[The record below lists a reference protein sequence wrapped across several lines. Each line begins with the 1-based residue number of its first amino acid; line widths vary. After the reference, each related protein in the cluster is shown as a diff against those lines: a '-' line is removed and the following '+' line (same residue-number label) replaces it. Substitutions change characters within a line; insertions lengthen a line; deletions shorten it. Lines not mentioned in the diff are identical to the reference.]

1 MVLARPASVALT
13 LALAFAGLTALDGAS
28 AVGSHGVDGGALDG
42 DALDGDALDGD
53 ALDGDD
59 LDRAARAILARH
71 CYACHGPDAAAREA
85 ELRVDTAEGLAA
97 ATLFGAIVVPGDPDA
112 SDLVR
117 RVRDTDEPMPPREHG
132 EPLAPQDVATL
143 VAWVESGGQ
152 FAEHWSFVAPVRP
165 AVPEVGDGWA
175 RSAVDR
181 FVART
186 HERRGLEHAEQAER
200 TTLLRRVSLDLVG
213 LPPAP
218 ERVRAF
224 VADEREDAYE
234 RAVDELLA
242 DPAFGERWA
251 SVWLDQAR
259 YADTCGYGMDLP
271 RTIWP
276 WRDWVVEAFNAN
288 MPFDRFTLEQLAGD
302 LLPDADDSTRLA
314 TAFHR
319 NTLNNTEGGTDDEE
333 FRVLAVKDRVDT
345 TFAVWT
351 GLSAGCARCHDHKF
365 DPFSQVEYYELFDLF
380 NQTQDA
386 DTDNDAPRLATPRGT
401 AELERDEQAR
411 AEVAAARVAL
421 AAARE
426 RAAAD
431 GADGA
436 EVEAATVRLESAR
449 VALRDLDVT
458 RTPVLVEVPESARR
472 TSHVH
477 VRGNWLERG
486 EEVHAGIPD
495 RFAFEGEAEPSNRLE
510 LARWLVDPRHP
521 LTARVTVNRYW
532 ARLFGQGL
540 VTTEEDFGTQGLA
553 PTHPELLD
561 WLAVEYVESGWDTK
575 ALLRTLVTSATY
587 RQASSA
593 PASVRALDPSNTWLA
608 RGPRRRLEA
617 EMVRDASLHVAG
629 LLVERRGGPA
639 VFPPQPA
646 GLWKVAFD
654 GGRDWTTSAGEDR
667 YRRDLYT
674 FLRRTQPYHTRTTFD
689 GTSRETCTLRRI
701 PTNTPIQALVTLNDP
716 VFVEAAQALAR
727 RMLRE
732 ASSTDDR
739 ARIELGLEWTLARP
753 ADPER
758 VAILLDLLERARTDF
773 AVRTDDAR
781 RFATD
786 PLGPVPDGFDVVDA
800 AAFTLVANVLL
811 NQDAFLTIE

>member
-1 MVLARPASVALT
+1 MVPSRTASTAFVVLAG
-13 LALAFAGLTALDGAS
+13 LAFAGLTAARAGNGSVAGAGRAAETSTERSRAGPSAFDGA
-28 AVGSHGVDGGALDG
+28 A
-42 DALDGDALDGD
+42 
-53 ALDGDD
+53 D
-59 LDRAARAILARH
+59 LDRAARGILARH

-85 ELRVDTAEGLAA
+85 ELRLDTAQGLAA
-97 ATLFGAIVVPGDPDA
+97 ATLFGAIVVPGDPDR
-112 SDLVR
+112 SELVR
-117 RVRDTDEPMPPREHG
+117 RVLAADEPMPPRDHG
-132 EPLAPQDVATL
+132 DPLAPEDVATL
-143 VAWVESGGQ
+143 LAWVESGGR
-152 FAEHWSFVAPVRP
+152 FAEHWSFTAPVRP
-165 AVPEVGDGWA
+165 HVPEAGDGWA

-181 FVART
+181 FVARA
-186 HERRGLEHAEQAER
+186 HAHHGLEPTAEADR
-200 TTLLRRVSLDLVG
+200 ATLLRRVSLDLTG
-213 LPPAP
+213 LPPTP
-218 ERVRAF
+218 EQVAAF
-224 VADEREDAYE
+224 LADEREHAYE
-234 RAVDELLA
+234 FAVDRLLA
-242 DPAFGERWA
+242 EPAYGERWA
-251 SVWLDQAR
+251 SVWLDLAR

-276 WRDWVVEAFNAN
+276 WRDWVVDAFNAN

-351 GLSAGCARCHDHKF
+351 GLTAGCARCHDHKF
-365 DPFSQVEYYELFDLF
+365 DPLSQVEYYELFDLF

-386 DTDNDAPRLATPRGT
+386 DTDDDRPRLVTPRGE
-401 AELERDEQAR
+401 AEIERIAR
-411 AEVAAARVAL
+411 ART
-421 AAARE
+421 
-426 RAAAD
+426 
-431 GADGA
+431 
-436 EVEAATVRLESAR
+436 EVEAAGVALLAVRERVAEGGAGDSDLVDATERLERAR
-449 VALRDLDVT
+449 TALHELDVT
-458 RTPVLVEVPESARR
+458 RTPVLVEVDASARR
-472 TSHVH
+472 SSHVH
-477 VRGNWLERG
+477 VRGNWLEHG
-486 EEVHAGIPD
+486 QEVRAAVPD
-495 RFAFEGEAEPSNRLE
+495 RFVFEGEPAPSNRLE

-521 LTARVTVNRYW
+521 LTARVSVNRFW

-540 VTTEEDFGTQGLA
+540 VATEEDFGTQGSA
-553 PTHPELLD
+553 PSHPELLD
-561 WLAVEYVESGWDTK
+561 WLAVEYVASGWDTK

-593 PASVRALDPSNTWLA
+593 PAAVRALDPTNTWLA

-617 EMVRDASLHVAG
+617 EMVRDASLRVAG

-646 GLWKVAFD
+646 GLWNVAFD
-654 GGRDWTTSAGEDR
+654 GGRDWTTSTGEDR

-689 GTSRETCTLRRI
+689 GTSRETCTVRRI

-727 RMLRE
+727 RMLRG
-732 ASSTDDR
+732 AATGGDR

-758 VAILLDLLERARTDF
+758 VDVLLELLTRARTDF
-773 AVRTDDAR
+773 ATRAEDAR
-781 RFATD
+781 VFATD
-786 PLGPVPDGFDVVDA
+786 PLGPLPGDLDVVDA

-811 NQDAFLTIE
+811 NQDAFLTNE